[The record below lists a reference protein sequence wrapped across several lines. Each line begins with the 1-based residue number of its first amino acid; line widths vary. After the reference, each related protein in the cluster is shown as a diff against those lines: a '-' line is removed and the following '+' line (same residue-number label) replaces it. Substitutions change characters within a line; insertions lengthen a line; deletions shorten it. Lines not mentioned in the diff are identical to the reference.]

1 MSIEEK
7 TRLTP
12 EQLRQRFS
20 DDWVPW
26 AGTGDI
32 PVCQEIVGQERA
44 LRAIRLGLQLKSIGY
59 NIFITGLSG
68 TGKMTTIKSLL
79 EEIDRSGKIPDDLC
93 YVNNFKNP
101 DMPVILYLP
110 AGKGFILKKELEGLI
125 SQVRS
130 ILPELLESDEFK
142 NQWEQLVEDA
152 QQREKELIRK
162 FEAKVAEQKF
172 SLVQIQ
178 YGNVQRP
185 ELLPVV
191 EDKSLNI
198 NQLAAMVTEKKF
210 SQAEFDKIEAKHK
223 ELLSEMIDI
232 SKFLKKLQKEIRTSH
247 IQLRKNIV
255 EPVLDEFISDIK
267 TQLPYDNVA
276 VYLDEV
282 REDILERLDIFQEKQ
297 EQPQQDLV
305 MNMIK
310 PDETVDPFLSY
321 AVNVIVDNSELKRA
335 PVIIETTPTYR
346 NVFGTIEKNIDRR
359 GAVKTDFT
367 RIKAGSFLRANGG
380 YLVVNARDALLEPEV
395 WKNFKRALKYNEISI
410 QSWDPFYLYGS
421 VFLKPEPIEINV
433 KVVIIG
439 DKEIYHVLYAL
450 DEDFKKMFKVQADFD
465 SVMRN
470 SSENVACF
478 ASLMRKI
485 CEEDNLI
492 HFNNDGIK
500 AVLEYAVRFAG
511 RKNKLT
517 TRFSDVADLMREA
530 SFWAVKDG
538 LPTVDRAHVEKAYRE
553 KMFRSNLPEEKI
565 QELIDENVIL
575 IDTKD
580 SVVGQING
588 LSVYLLGNYSFG
600 KPTRITAQASV
611 GGDGIINI
619 EREAGMS
626 GRTHDKGVLILNYFL
641 RSRYTKDKP
650 LSMNAS
656 LCFEQSY
663 SGVDGDSASS
673 TEIYALMSALSEVPI
688 RQDLAV
694 TGSVNQKGKIQAIGG
709 VNEKIEGFFDV
720 CASRGLT
727 GTQGVV
733 IPVQNV
739 DDLMLREELI
749 NAVRDGKFHIYAIS
763 DIDEGIEL
771 LMGIP
776 VGEKD
781 KMGKWPENSINQRV
795 DTRLQD
801 FADTMKAFR
810 TD

>member
-1 MSIEEK
+1 
-7 TRLTP
+7 
-12 EQLRQRFS
+12 
-20 DDWVPW
+20 
-26 AGTGDI
+26 
-32 PVCQEIVGQERA
+32 
-44 LRAIRLGLQLKSIGY
+44 
-59 NIFITGLSG
+59 
-68 TGKMTTIKSLL
+68 
-79 EEIDRSGKIPDDLC
+79 
-93 YVNNFKNP
+93 
-101 DMPVILYLP
+101 
-110 AGKGFILKKELEGLI
+110 
-125 SQVRS
+125 
-130 ILPELLESDEFK
+130 
-142 NQWEQLVEDA
+142 
-152 QQREKELIRK
+152 
-162 FEAKVAEQKF
+162 
-172 SLVQIQ
+172 
-178 YGNVQRP
+178 
-185 ELLPVV
+185 
-191 EDKSLNI
+191 
-198 NQLAAMVTEKKF
+198 
-210 SQAEFDKIEAKHK
+210 
-223 ELLSEMIDI
+223 
-232 SKFLKKLQKEIRTSH
+232 
-247 IQLRKNIV
+247 
-255 EPVLDEFISDIK
+255 
-267 TQLPYDNVA
+267 
-276 VYLDEV
+276 
-282 REDILERLDIFQEKQ
+282 
-297 EQPQQDLV
+297 
-305 MNMIK
+305 
-310 PDETVDPFLSY
+310 
-321 AVNVIVDNSELKRA
+321 
-335 PVIIETTPTYR
+335 
-346 NVFGTIEKNIDRR
+346 
-359 GAVKTDFT
+359 
-367 RIKAGSFLRANGG
+367 
-380 YLVVNARDALLEPEV
+380 
-395 WKNFKRALKYNEISI
+395 
-410 QSWDPFYLYGS
+410 
-421 VFLKPEPIEINV
+421 
-433 KVVIIG
+433 
-439 DKEIYHVLYAL
+439 
-450 DEDFKKMFKVQADFD
+450 
-465 SVMRN
+465 
-470 SSENVACF
+470 
-478 ASLMRKI
+478 
-485 CEEDNLI
+485 
-492 HFNNDGIK
+492 
-500 AVLEYAVRFAG
+500 
-511 RKNKLT
+511 
-517 TRFSDVADLMREA
+517 MREA

-727 GTQGVV
+727 GTQGVI

-771 LMGIP
+771 LTGIP

>member
-232 SKFLKKLQKEIRTSH
+232 SKFLKKLQKEIRISH

-267 TQLPYDNVA
+267 AQLPYDNVA